1 MKTNAVQRSLKS
13 LRENGWTCHIVEKF
27 LPARGT
33 MKFPRRIDA
42 FGIGDI
48 LACRPPVYED
58 RCGHCGVLACYQNMW
73 NGRAWRVR
81 CLKCG
86 TPTKLR
92 WAAMIALVQCCPSA
106 SHAEHKDKIL
116 AIPELKIWKDA
127 GGRVFLQSWA
137 LRGKRGERKRW
148 ELREDEL

>member
-42 FGIGDI
+42 YGIGDI
-48 LACRPPVYED
+48 LACRAPMQ
-58 RCGHCGVLACYQNMW
+58 GLG
-73 NGRAWRVR
+73 GS
-81 CLKCG
+81 
-86 TPTKLR
+86 
-92 WAAMIALVQCCPSA
+92 IALVQCCPGA

-137 LRGKRGERKRW
+137 KKGARGEVKRW
-148 ELREDEL
+148 AMREEEL